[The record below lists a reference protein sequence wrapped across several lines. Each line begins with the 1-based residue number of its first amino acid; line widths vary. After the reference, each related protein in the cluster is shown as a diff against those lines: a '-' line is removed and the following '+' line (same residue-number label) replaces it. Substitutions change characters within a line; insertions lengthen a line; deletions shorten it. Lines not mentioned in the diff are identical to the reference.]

1 MAQAGGTERPADT
14 PSELRARALRLLGRR
29 EHSRSELERKLKP
42 RAASREALDAL
53 LEDLAA
59 KNQLSE
65 ARFAEARAEVLARKY
80 GTARIR
86 LDLRARGIPAEQAG
100 AAASAAGDELV
111 RARAILER
119 RYRTPAG
126 SREERARRTRFLAAR
141 GFSHD
146 TIRKALGGVAEDDA
160 D

>member
-1 MAQAGGTERPADT
+1 MVREAGADRHADS

-29 EHSRSELERKLKP
+29 EHSRSELARKLKP

-65 ARFAEARAEVLARKY
+65 ARFAEVRAEVLARKY

-86 LDLRARGIPAEQAG
+86 LDLRARGIPVEQAE
-100 AAASAAGDELV
+100 AAAAAAGDERT

-119 RYRTPAG
+119 RYRTPAD

-146 TIRKALGGVAEDDA
+146 TIRDALSGVPEDDEV
-160 D
+160 